1 MRVKN
6 LDIIKRHEGLRL
18 EAYMPTP
25 NDVPTI
31 GYGHTKGVKM
41 GDRITNAQ
49 AEEYLRH
56 DIAWA
61 QDAVNSLVKVR
72 LTQNQF
78 DALVSFVFNVG
89 ASAFAKSTL
98 LRMLNDG
105 DYKGA
110 ADQFLRWDKQGGKV
124 LRGLTKRRAEERALF
139 LA

>member
-31 GYGHTKGVKM
+31 GYGHTKGVEM
-41 GDRITNAQ
+41 GMRITHAQ
-49 AEEYLRH
+49 ANEYLKQ
-56 DIAWA
+56 DVAWA
-61 QDAVNSLVKVR
+61 QDTVNSLVKVR

-98 LRMLNDG
+98 LRMLNGG
-105 DYKGA
+105 DYQGA
-110 ADQFLRWDKQGGKV
+110 ADQLLRWDKQGGKV

>member
-41 GDRITNAQ
+41 GMRITNAQ
-49 AEEYLRH
+49 AEEYLKQ

-89 ASAFAKSTL
+89 ASAFTKSTL
-98 LRMLNDG
+98 LRMLNGG
-105 DYKGA
+105 DYQGA